1 MQIFL
6 EMDALK
12 PIQKDYYSRDSVR
25 MHTQTRTKGIDHH
38 LDLTIKQRKSFKKE
52 YFCHKMK
59 DRVSNII

>member
-12 PIQKDYYSRDSVR
+12 RIQKDYYSRDSVR

-38 LDLTIKQRKSFKKE
+38 LAFVYLTITQRKSFKKRIFLPQNE
-52 YFCHKMK
+52 
-59 DRVSNII
+59 RQSV